1 MIYLSSIQNQSFKDL
16 EINFVDNCSPYN
28 KLNEIFE
35 EMKKDNRI
43 ILLKHKENKG
53 TLMTYSVGV
62 RFACGEYIF
71 NLYQDDLYINKIFLM
86 NMNIKQ
92 N

>member
-1 MIYLSSIQNQSFKDL
+1 
-16 EINFVDNCSPYN
+16 
-28 KLNEIFE
+28 
-35 EMKKDNRI
+35 MKKDNRI

-53 TLMTYSVGV
+53 TLITHADGV
-62 RFACGEYIF
+62 RFPCGEYIF
-71 NLYQDDLYINKIFLM
+71 NLYKDDLYINKIFLM